1 MAGQLEIG
9 GGNHSPGCYPWP
21 PNSIRKSQTFLAR
34 LACASLA
41 HRPGVAGPD
50 PLLSCDNLRSEPAP
64 ASQNR
69 LSFFPSYCG
78 FRPALVR
85 KRPHTHMV
93 SVFAQRVLPLLVLA
107 VAVVSV
113 PFLMLS
119 PSGLPRLRNLEEE
132 RRRANEEIS
141 RLGSQITALRAE
153 VSRIKSDPAAV
164 ERAARDELGLVRTTE
179 VVFQFSD

>member
-1 MAGQLEIG
+1 MAGHLEIG
-9 GGNHSPGCYPWP
+9 GGNHSPGCYP
-21 PNSIRKSQTFLAR
+21 
-34 LACASLA
+34 
-41 HRPGVAGPD
+41 RPLKFDQQNTNFSAFSGSWQAGVA
-50 PLLSCDNLRSEPAP
+50 
-64 ASQNR
+64 
-69 LSFFPSYCG
+69 Y
-78 FRPALVR
+78 
-85 KRPHTHMV
+85 MV

-119 PSGLPRLRNLEEE
+119 PTGLPRLRNLEEE

-153 VSRIKSDPAAV
+153 VARIKSDPAAV

-179 VVFQFSD
+179 VVFQFSE